1 MKYKNP
7 NSLYSLS
14 LNKAARVFNYK
25 NLPTNIKITPK
36 KC

>member
-14 LNKAARVFNYK
+14 LQRVCLLKIETTN
-25 NLPTNIKITPK
+25 NLPQVILHDLN
-36 KC
+36 